1 MRFRLRANLICFSFP
16 ALLFGQNNFAIY
28 FCIELLVSRSIIGQG
43 TNLPIVF
50 YFMLLV
56 NAKTD

>member
-1 MRFRLRANLICFSFP
+1 MLFRLLANLTCFSSP
-16 ALLFGQNNFAIY
+16 ALLFGQINFAIY
-28 FCIELLVSRSIIGQG
+28 FCIELLVSRSIIVQG

-56 NAKTD
+56 NAKTE